1 MKNVKIP
8 IERYRQGMKIIKC
21 DKPWLNAKLYAL
33 ELPPDVLITSLKSYG
48 VKELFVEL
56 DEVVAEQLKKEVT
69 LDDELLADS
78 VGKEKNINTLIASD
92 LEFLKNV
99 FPKLLSDIKDFF
111 SSVNSGNVKK
121 ESLIN
126 ISETVKNNSLKNPLF
141 VSNIS
146 KYIDSYDYL
155 YIHSLNVAF
164 LCAALG
170 KKLGFT
176 DEKLKNLTLAGLLH
190 DVGKLFLDQNIL
202 NKAGKLTD
210 SEFNEV
216 KKHSV
221 LGYKYVSENFDFDKE
236 VFLGILEHH
245 ERLDGTG
252 YPRGLKGDKISYF
265 GKIIA
270 IIDSYDA
277 ITNDTVYREAMTNDA
292 AIKVISSW
300 KGVHFSEVL
309 TSFFVDVFSCY
320 SIGTP
325 VLLDTGESGV
335 IVDLPMSKNSEPK
348 VLIVKE
354 QGKDVEQP
362 YIVNI
367 GSYNV
372 LTGKKYKNISEILPK
387 SRLTFNPSRVLFSYF
402 LDNQKQNE

>member
-8 IERYRQGMKIIKC
+8 IEKYLQGMKIIKC

-33 ELPPDVLITSLKSYG
+33 DLPSDVLITSLKSYG

-56 DEVVAEQLKKEVT
+56 DEVVAEQLKKQGAV
-69 LDDELLADS
+69 DDSLLADS
-78 VGKEKNINTLIASD
+78 GGKDKNINTLIASD
-92 LEFLKNV
+92 LDFLKNV
-99 FPKLLSDIKDFF
+99 FPKLLSEIKDFF
-111 SSVNSGNVKK
+111 SSVNSGILKK
-121 ESLIN
+121 ECLFN
-126 ISETVKNNSLKNPLF
+126 ISETVKNNSLNNPFF
-141 VSNIS
+141 VSNMS
-146 KYIDSYDYL
+146 KYSNSNEYL
-155 YIHSLNVAF
+155 HIHSLNVAF

-176 DEKLKNLTLAGLLH
+176 DERLKNLTLAGLLH

-202 NKAGKLTD
+202 NKTGKLTD
-210 SEFNEV
+210 SEFNEI

-221 LGYKYVSENFDFDKE
+221 LGYKYVSENFEFDKE
-236 VFLGILEHH
+236 VFFGILEHH
-245 ERLDGTG
+245 ERIDGTG

-270 IIDSYDA
+270 IIDCYDA

-292 AIKVISSW
+292 AIKVIASW
-300 KGVHFSEVL
+300 KGVHFNEVL
-309 TSFFVDVFSCY
+309 TSFFVDVFSYY

-348 VLIVKE
+348 VLIVRE
-354 QGKDVEQP
+354 QEKDVEQP
-362 YIVNI
+362 YIVNLA
-367 GSYNV
+367 SYNI
-372 LTGKKYKNISEILPK
+372 LTGKKYRNISEILPK
-387 SRLTFNPSRVLFSYF
+387 SRLTFNPSQVLFKYF
-402 LDNQKQNE
+402 LDSHKKYE

>member
-8 IERYRQGMKIIKC
+8 IERYLQGMKIIKC

-33 ELPPDVLITSLKSYG
+33 DLPSDILITSLKSYG

-56 DEVVAEQLKKEVT
+56 DEVVAEQLKKQGAV
-69 LDDELLADS
+69 DDVLLADS
-78 VGKEKNINTLIASD
+78 GGKDKNINTLIASD

-99 FPKLLSDIKDFF
+99 FPKLLSEIKDFF
-111 SSVNSGNVKK
+111 SSVNSGILKK
-121 ESLIN
+121 ECLFN
-126 ISETVKNNSLKNPLF
+126 ISETVKNNSLNNPLF
-141 VSNIS
+141 VSNMS
-146 KYIDSYDYL
+146 KYSNSYEYL
-155 YIHSLNVAF
+155 HIHSLNVAF

-170 KKLGFT
+170 KKLGFM
-176 DEKLKNLTLAGLLH
+176 DERLKNLTLAGLLH
-190 DVGKLFLDQNIL
+190 DVGKLFLDQNVL
-202 NKAGKLTD
+202 NKTGKLTD
-210 SEFNEV
+210 SEFNEI

-221 LGYKYVSENFDFDKE
+221 LGYKYVSENFEFDKE
-236 VFLGILEHH
+236 VFFGILEHH
-245 ERLDGTG
+245 ERIDGTG

-292 AIKVISSW
+292 AIKVIASW
-300 KGVHFSEVL
+300 KGVHFNEVL
-309 TSFFVDVFSCY
+309 TSFFVDVFSYY

-348 VLIVKE
+348 VLIVRE
-354 QGKDVEQP
+354 QEKDVEQP

-367 GSYNV
+367 ASYNT

-387 SRLTFNPSRVLFSYF
+387 SRLTFNPSQVLFKYF
-402 LDNQKQNE
+402 LDSYKKYE